1 MTDIREVMQHGNKRL
16 EKVLE
21 SLSLQ
26 TKGIYK
32 ATTTYL
38 DDLMKVLDKTEM
50 STEEQVRTASITTLS
65 IITAGFEVY
74 RKRDIAPAD
83 DDEVKEYDLDG
94 EKAPGDIPDKIT
106 IQVIDE
112 AIKTIE
118 KELDLDIE
126 MSGIIKGALQA
137 SSAKN
142 FVNYILILIISY
154 FVNEGDLGVLED
166 ADMRTERTEISVPD
180 EDPKEGEG
188 FSSKFQD
195 FESMDFNKA
204 WFRQLRK

>member
-1 MTDIREVMQHGNKRL
+1 MTDIREVMQHGNNRL

-21 SLSLQ
+21 SLALQ
-26 TKGIYK
+26 SKGIYK

-65 IITAGFEVY
+65 IITAGFDVY

-106 IQVIDE
+106 IQCTGE

-118 KELDLDIE
+118 KELDLDIK
-126 MSGIIKGALQA
+126 MSAIIKGALQA

-166 ADMRTERTEISVPD
+166 ADMRTERTEIPVP